1 MKSILIAVQM
11 LCAIA
16 CGAQAGAQTTRMEAE
31 YYVAAYAEHYRVPVA
46 LARAIVER
54 ESNWHVCT
62 ISPKG
67 AVGLMQLMP
76 ITAQR
81 LGVSDRC
88 NPSQNVSGGVR
99 YLAWLMRLFHNDL
112 RLVAAAY
119 YAGEDKII
127 QRGLSEIPMSSH
139 MSQELE
145 QLIFVNPGMNRRT
158 NSSRGKGMCDEQ
170 MFEFGASDNDLLLN
184 LPSCVG
190 AKRAAPSA
198 NHEPDC

>member
-1 MKSILIAVQM
+1 MRSILIAVQM
-11 LCAIA
+11 LYAIA
-16 CGAQAGAQTTRMEAE
+16 CGAQARTQPTRMEAE

-76 ITAQR
+76 VTARR
-81 LGVSDRC
+81 LGVADRC

-99 YLAWLMRLFHNDL
+99 YLAWLMRLFHDDI

-119 YAGEDKII
+119 YVGEDKII
-127 QRGLSEIPMSSH
+127 QRGLSYRNPEVLAYVSRVRTAYLRESRNET
-139 MSQELE
+139 SDK
-145 QLIFVNPGMNRRT
+145 LIL
-158 NSSRGKGMCDEQ
+158 GKRD
-170 MFEFGASDNDLLLN
+170 
-184 LPSCVG
+184 V
-190 AKRAAPSA
+190 R
-198 NHEPDC
+198 